1 METEQQLLS
10 AIHSGDRQSMR
21 RLYERYAEYAMAICL
36 RYIHNRDVAQD
47 VVQDSFVKI
56 LTSIHHFG
64 YRGEGSLK
72 AWVSRIVANMAIDYL
87 RENKRLT
94 FESDMADLPD
104 DDEPA
109 VEEVPPD
116 ILTEMIGRLPT
127 GCRVVLNLYV
137 LGQYTHKEIAQRLG
151 IKEDSS
157 ASQYSRA
164 KKILASMIKEY
175 IKQTS
180 R

>member
-1 METEQQLLS
+1 METEQQLLN

-21 RLYERYAEYAMAICL
+21 RLYERFSGYAMAISL
-36 RYIHNRDVAQD
+36 RYVPNRDEAQD

-56 LTSIHHFG
+56 LTSIGHFD

-72 AWVSRIVANMAIDYL
+72 GWVARVVVNHAIDYL
-87 RENKRLT
+87 KKNQRLIYENDLV
-94 FESDMADLPD
+94 DMPD

-116 ILTEMIGRLPT
+116 ILTAMIGRLPV
-127 GCRVVLNLYV
+127 GCRMVLNLYV
-137 LGQYTHKEIAQRLG
+137 FEQCTHKEIARRLG

-164 KKILASMIKEY
+164 KKMLAKMVKEY
-175 IKQTS
+175 IKHAS

>member
-1 METEQQLLS
+1 
-10 AIHSGDRQSMR
+10 
-21 RLYERYAEYAMAICL
+21 MAISL
-36 RYIHNRDVAQD
+36 RYVPNRDEAQD

-56 LTSIHHFG
+56 LTSIGHFD

-72 AWVSRIVANMAIDYL
+72 GWVARVVVNHAIDYL
-87 RENKRLT
+87 KRNQRLIYENDLV
-94 FESDMADLPD
+94 DMPD

-116 ILTEMIGRLPT
+116 ILTAMIGRLPV
-127 GCRVVLNLYV
+127 GCRMVLNLYV
-137 LGQYTHKEIAQRLG
+137 FEQCTHKEIARRLG

-164 KKILASMIKEY
+164 KKMLAKMVKEY
-175 IKQTS
+175 IKHAS

>member
-1 METEQQLLS
+1 METEQELINNIQR
-10 AIHSGDRQSMR
+10 GDRQSLR
-21 RLYERYAEYAMAICL
+21 RLYERFSGYAMAISL
-36 RYIHNRDVAQD
+36 RYVPNRDEAQD

-56 LTSIHHFG
+56 LTSIDHFN

-72 AWVSRIVANMAIDYL
+72 GWVARVVVNNAIDFLKKSQHLVY
-87 RENKRLT
+87 
-94 FESDMADLPD
+94 ESDLVDMPD
-104 DDEPA
+104 DDEPE

-116 ILTEMIGRLPT
+116 ILTAMIGRLPV
-127 GCRVVLNLYV
+127 GCRMVLNLYV
-137 LGQYTHKEIAQRLG
+137 FEQCTHKEIAKRLG

-164 KKILASMIKEY
+164 KKMLAKMVKEY
-175 IKQTS
+175 IKHPD